1 MSVKGDQGSRDS
13 GLSAAV
19 RRFPAHSLEIERM
32 TTSDED
38 FRSLCDDLG
47 AAEAALLAIDQLP
60 QALRGERRSECK
72 SWIESLTDEIED
84 ALRRKKVI
92 TLGVKR
98 APPTEW

>member
-1 MSVKGDQGSRDS
+1 MSPKGEGSRDS
-13 GLSAAV
+13 GASAAT

-47 AAEAALLAIDQLP
+47 AAEAALLAVDQLP
-60 QALRGERRSECK
+60 QALRGERRIECE
-72 SWIESLTDEIED
+72 SWIESLTGEIED

-92 TLGVKR
+92 ALGIKR
-98 APPTEW
+98 APPAEPR

>member
-1 MSVKGDQGSRDS
+1 MSPKGEQGSGDS

-32 TTSDED
+32 TTLDED

-60 QALRGERRSECK
+60 HALQGKRRIECK
-72 SWIESLTDEIED
+72 SWIEGLSAEIED

-92 TLGVKR
+92 ALGIKR
-98 APPTEW
+98 TSPTES